1 MQEDDRAGRPPDS
14 SLTFPRSNTF
24 VFVFVFVIILIT
36 IAIVNHHNN
45 SLHREFALTA
55 GWLGLPEV
63 IPDTPTLC
71 LLRSFC
77 VI

>member
-14 SLTFPRSNTF
+14 SLTFPRLNT
-24 VFVFVFVIILIT
+24 FVFVIILIT

-71 LLRSFC
+71 LLRLFC
-77 VI
+77 VV